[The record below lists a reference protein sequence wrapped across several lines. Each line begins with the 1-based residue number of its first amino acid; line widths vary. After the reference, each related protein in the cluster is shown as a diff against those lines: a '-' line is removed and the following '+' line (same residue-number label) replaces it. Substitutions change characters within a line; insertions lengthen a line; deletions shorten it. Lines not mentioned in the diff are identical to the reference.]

1 MPDGSSEA
9 VTREEA
15 TPEERAAVRERF
27 RRKLAE
33 SSARHTPEYFAE
45 LRARFGFP
53 ANSFASFA
61 MKALSSVCR

>member
-1 MPDGSSEA
+1 MSEGSSKP
-9 VTREEA
+9 VTYDDG

-33 SSARHTPEYFAE
+33 SRARHTPEYFAE

-53 ANSFASFA
+53 ERSQ
-61 MKALSSVCR
+61 